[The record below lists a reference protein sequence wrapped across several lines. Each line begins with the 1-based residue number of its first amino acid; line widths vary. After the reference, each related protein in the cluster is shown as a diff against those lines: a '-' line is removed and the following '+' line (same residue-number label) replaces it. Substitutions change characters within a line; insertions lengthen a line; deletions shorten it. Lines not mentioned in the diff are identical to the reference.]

1 MVEYVYAISDGKNI
15 KIGISTNPKRRR
27 FQLSTGNAND
37 LYLLG
42 YFEGDR
48 ALERYIHNRFA
59 KARIN
64 SEWMLASE
72 ELLDYLNSKL
82 TDVCIMIVGDT
93 VRALKKIKK

>member
-1 MVEYVYAISDGKNI
+1 VEYVYAISDGKNI
-15 KIGISTNPKRRR
+15 KIGISKNPKVRR
-27 FQLSTGNAND
+27 FQLSTGNAKD

-48 ALERYIHNRFA
+48 ALESYIHNRFM
-59 KARIN
+59 KARVN

-82 TDVCIMIVGDT
+82 SDVFIMIVDDK